1 MFQEVSCSIFQ
12 AVKPYGV
19 FLVRGEMK
27 IKEGVVPELGSTLVQ
42 FVRKEVGDQALL
54 PKVPM
59 FQQEMEHILDCIGL
73 ETQSDLRRE

>member
-1 MFQEVSCSIFQ
+1 
-12 AVKPYGV
+12 
-19 FLVRGEMK
+19 MK

-73 ETQSDLRRE
+73 ETQSHLRRE

>member
-1 MFQEVSCSIFQ
+1 MSCSISQ
-12 AVKPYGV
+12 AVKPYRV
-19 FLVRGEMK
+19 FLVGGEMK

-73 ETQSDLRRE
+73 ETQSHLRRE

>member
-1 MFQEVSCSIFQ
+1 
-12 AVKPYGV
+12 
-19 FLVRGEMK
+19 MK

-59 FQQEMEHILDCIGL
+59 FQQDMEHILDCIGL
-73 ETQSDLRRE
+73 ETQSNLRRE